1 MYRAN
6 SRHLQPLLI
15 SNITDLP
22 ATKRKRLEQSWA
34 HTFYQ
39 EFFCRIDEDAF
50 AVLYVDYP
58 SRPNVP
64 INWLVGLET
73 LKAGFGWSDEELY
86 DHFCFDLQVR
96 YALGLDD
103 LSEGEFDLRSLYNF
117 RERLSRYNLEH
128 GCNLL
133 NRAFEQ
139 ITDQQLT
146 ALKVKTGRQRMDS
159 TMVASNI
166 LDMSRLQLLVEAL
179 QRKYRALSEAD
190 QQCYAETFAPYLQ
203 GHAGQYVYRIKGKEA
218 ADEHLQR
225 IGELIQRLLTDLQ
238 AVYAQE
244 PAYQVLL
251 RLFGDN
257 FRLEA
262 SRVRAKADQELEAG
276 CLQSLDDL
284 EATYRRKGQRKYKGY
299 VANLSETCDPE
310 NELQLIT
317 QVQVAPNNVDDTR
330 LLAEGLPSLKER
342 TGVEELHTDGGF
354 AGPTVDPVLEQC
366 QVEQIPSGIR
376 GREPEP
382 GKLNLADF
390 ELEPAE
396 SGLPEKITCP
406 QGQTVS
412 VTTSNHKKGLQA
424 DFEPQICQSC
434 PFQREARCPARPGK
448 RRASFRLTFPPSQ
461 ILVAQRRRRMRA
473 RGQNGKNQRAAIE
486 GTVREIKHPYP
497 GSKLPV
503 RGLFRVTALM
513 VSSAAMTNVRR
524 IYHYLE
530 RKRIAIRRMESRSR
544 ERNQGTGST
553 DSSFWSFASWL
564 QERFSSFVAL
574 RKLCFDC

>member
-6 SRHLQPLLI
+6 SHHLQPLLI

-179 QRKYRALSEAD
+179 QRMDRALSEAD
-190 QQCYAETFAPYLQ
+190 QQRYAETF
-203 GHAGQYVYRIKGKEA
+203 
-218 ADEHLQR
+218 
-225 IGELIQRLLTDLQ
+225 
-238 AVYAQE
+238 
-244 PAYQVLL
+244 
-251 RLFGDN
+251 
-257 FRLEA
+257 
-262 SRVRAKADQELEAG
+262 
-276 CLQSLDDL
+276 
-284 EATYRRKGQRKYKGY
+284 
-299 VANLSETCDPE
+299 
-310 NELQLIT
+310 
-317 QVQVAPNNVDDTR
+317 
-330 LLAEGLPSLKER
+330 
-342 TGVEELHTDGGF
+342 
-354 AGPTVDPVLEQC
+354 PTVDPVL
-366 QVEQIPSGIR
+366 
-376 GREPEP
+376 
-382 GKLNLADF
+382 
-390 ELEPAE
+390 
-396 SGLPEKITCP
+396 
-406 QGQTVS
+406 
-412 VTTSNHKKGLQA
+412 
-424 DFEPQICQSC
+424 
-434 PFQREARCPARPGK
+434 
-448 RRASFRLTFPPSQ
+448 
-461 ILVAQRRRRMRA
+461 
-473 RGQNGKNQRAAIE
+473 
-486 GTVREIKHPYP
+486 
-497 GSKLPV
+497 
-503 RGLFRVTALM
+503 
-513 VSSAAMTNVRR
+513 
-524 IYHYLE
+524 
-530 RKRIAIRRMESRSR
+530 
-544 ERNQGTGST
+544 
-553 DSSFWSFASWL
+553 
-564 QERFSSFVAL
+564 
-574 RKLCFDC
+574 